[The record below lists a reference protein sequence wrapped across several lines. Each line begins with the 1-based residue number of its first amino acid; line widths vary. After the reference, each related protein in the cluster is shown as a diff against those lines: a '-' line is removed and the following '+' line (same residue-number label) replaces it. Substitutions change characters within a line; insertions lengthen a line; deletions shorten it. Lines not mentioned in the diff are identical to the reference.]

1 VIPSAHVLW
10 PWVALVLLGVY
21 HGVNPGMGWLFAV
34 ARGFQQGDRR
44 AVLEALIPI
53 AAGHESSVTL
63 TVALVSAFEFVAA
76 PQLLRAVGAVVLI
89 LFGLFKLLKPGVHPR
104 WVGMRVSRLDL
115 VAWSFLMSTAHGAGL
130 MLFPILMALPTAA
143 LDNADSAPQAALGAT
158 VVTDLAAV
166 VIHTTATMLVMG
178 AIALIV
184 YDKVGLS
191 ILRRAWVNL
200 DALWAVAVMGAGVF
214 TLVT

>member
-1 VIPSAHVLW
+1 M
-10 PWVALVLLGVY
+10 LLGVY